1 MIVPARRAAR
11 RSAELG
17 GAPNDIRSP
26 REPDVQIP
34 RPGGA
39 SPRAARTPVLL
50 ATQFLFNTGFYA
62 VVPFLALVLTEDFGI
77 AATTVGLILGVRTF
91 AQQGMFL
98 VGGVLADRMGARR
111 VILLGCGVR
120 IAGFT
125 TLAASLILE
134 SPQLVLFVTGTILT
148 GLGGALFSPGLN
160 VLLADAERRRPASTS
175 ASRASLFAWL
185 SITGELGA
193 VTGPVVGAA
202 LLGWGFETV
211 ALFGA
216 AFFVLIGLFLAVS
229 LPVVRREPTSD
240 AATTPTGHWWSL
252 RDRRF
257 VGFSA
262 AHAADLLAYN
272 QLYLALPLQLA
283 ATEHPATATA
293 GMFGWVSIL
302 TLTLQIP
309 VARWSARVGA
319 PIALRVG
326 YALSAAGF
334 AVAAV
339 GTMAQGADAVRVT
352 IVVAA
357 ASLVV
362 AGHMTTNPTALSL
375 VPRFA
380 DDHPT
385 GSFFGLLA
393 TCGGVAVLIGNLIVG
408 ALLAMPGLPV
418 TAWLFLATP
427 LIAAAIVA
435 PRLAQSNPRR

>member
-1 MIVPARRAAR
+1 MPEPSPGAA
-11 RSAELG
+11 A
-17 GAPNDIRSP
+17 
-26 REPDVQIP
+26 
-34 RPGGA
+34 
-39 SPRAARTPVLL
+39 PRAARTPVLL

-62 VVPFLALVLTEDFGI
+62 VVPFLALVLTEDFGV

-98 VGGVLADRMGARR
+98 VGGVLADRIGARR

-120 IAGFT
+120 VAGFT
-125 TLAASLILE
+125 TLAASLLLE
-134 SPQLVLFVTGTILT
+134 PPQLALFVIGTVLT

-160 VLLADAERRRPASTS
+160 VLLADAEGRRPPAGTGT
-175 ASRASLFAWL
+175 RASLFAWL

-193 VTGPVVGAA
+193 VTGPMVGAA
-202 LLGWGFETV
+202 LLGWGFEAV
-211 ALFGA
+211 ALCGA
-216 AFFVLIGLFLAVS
+216 AFFVLIGLFLAFS
-229 LPVVRREPTSD
+229 LPAARREHTSKVAAGPTRR
-240 AATTPTGHWWSL
+240 WWSL

-283 ATEHPATATA
+283 TTEHPATATA
-293 GMFGWVSIL
+293 GMFAWVSIL

-319 PIALRVG
+319 PVALRLG
-326 YALSAAGF
+326 YVLSAAGF
-334 AVAAV
+334 AVVAIGAMTPV
-339 GTMAQGADAVRVT
+339 ADAARVT
-352 IVVAA
+352 IVVVA

-375 VPRFA
+375 IPRFA

-393 TCGGVAVLIGNLIVG
+393 TCGGVAVLIGNVIVG
-408 ALLAMPGLPV
+408 VLLAIPG
-418 TAWLFLATP
+418 TSAAAWLFLAAP
-427 LIAAAIVA
+427 LIVAAVVA
-435 PRLAQSNPRR
+435 PRLAPSARPH